1 MVFRGYK
8 YFYFRGNVLN
18 PNLLDTIREK
28 AEKDLSELIDRAFAE
43 ADAILKEAATT
54 AEDLREQVRMKV
66 QAEADRIRE
75 RKYNSNRFRLNARR
89 YEAKSSA
96 IESIWRETEEI
107 LRKIE
112 ASEGFKDI
120 LETLFFE
127 SLSNVPDNS
136 VVCVSSANAD
146 TVRAC
151 IERSGRPL
159 ILEEDPDVHGGVE
172 FHWPDG
178 KIVLKN
184 TLSNRLSRLKA
195 EGNAEI
201 SSLLFSPVEDSTV

>member
-1 MVFRGYK
+1 M
-8 YFYFRGNVLN
+8 N

-28 AEKDLSELIDRAFAE
+28 AEKDISELIDRAFAE
-43 ADAILKEAATT
+43 ADAVLKEAAAT
-54 AEDLREQVRMKV
+54 AEDMREQVRMKV

-75 RKYNSNRFRLNARR
+75 RKYNSIRFRLNARR
-89 YEAKSSA
+89 YEVKSLA
-96 IESIWRETEEI
+96 IESIWRGTEEI

-112 ASEGFKDI
+112 ESDGFKDI
-120 LETLFFE
+120 LEQLFFE

-136 VVCVSSANAD
+136 TVRVSYAD
-146 TVRAC
+146 AGTVRAC

-159 ILEEDPDVHGGVE
+159 YLEEDPDVHGGVE

-184 TLSNRLSRLKA
+184 TLSHRLSRLKA

-201 SSLLFSPVEDSTV
+201 SSLIFSSGKDATV